1 MLKRSQ
7 KFCPNCKEINPIR
20 SFNCKKCK
28 YEFPQKNKKINKSI
42 ENSTLEKF
50 LTKKT
55 NIIRDEEEENEKINK
70 ENNLKVII
78 NNENIINLYEECE
91 EFKIEYKNLKDDK
104 FLIKKEDELVINLE
118 NLKSCLKYKFD
129 IISYF
134 KLFYCIIIYQNIE
147 DKEIYLLIIENNGIE
162 IKNYY
167 QFKYYKQI
175 LNKEY
180 YLNYIV
186 KFFIKDNNYFLNFNQ
201 KEILNNFIICLDN
214 KILCL
219 NLLKLNNK
227 EEIKIYKIFEIN
239 KKFPILNIDC
249 YNENNNILLILFS
262 DSNNKIFFYIYN
274 ILEKLLLLKSLTEN
288 FFISKITDIKIL
300 IIKNKISKNIYYF
313 STCSRDGILLVFDSN
328 NNIILKHKTY
338 QTWITKIEFIP
349 MYNIIIFLTNFDDK
363 MVGIKLSNNKEPIIK
378 RIQQTNNPY
387 LIENNN
393 LDNTLY
399 YLDSKNNI
407 FSIKTYLIDDM
418 FKTSKSKKKNEYIPH
433 LEFTIKNEVENFQ
446 KFFKIISLFDKK
458 GEKKLII
465 TKFNNCLNF
474 KII

>member
-20 SFNCKKCK
+20 SFYCKKCK
-28 YEFPQKNKKINKSI
+28 YEFPQKNKKINKSF

-50 LTKKT
+50 LSKKSN
-55 NIIRDEEEENEKINK
+55 NIKDEEEKEKNNN
-70 ENNLKVII
+70 ENNLNIKI
-78 NNENIINLYEECE
+78 NIENIINLYEECE
-91 EFKIEYKNLKDDK
+91 EFKIKCKNLKDNK
-104 FLIKKEDELVINLE
+104 FFIKKEDELIINLE
-118 NLKSCLKYKFD
+118 YLKSCLNYKFD

-134 KLFYCIIIYQNIE
+134 KLNYCILIYQNI
-147 DKEIYLLIIENNGIE
+147 DDNEIYLLILENNEIE
-162 IKNYY
+162 LKNYY
-167 QFKYYKQI
+167 QFKYIKKI

-180 YLNYIV
+180 YLNFIV
-186 KFFIKDNNYFLNFNQ
+186 KFFIKDNNYILNFNQ
-201 KEILNNFIICLDN
+201 KEILINFIICLDN

-219 NLLKLNNK
+219 NLLKLNNN

-274 ILEKLLLLKSLTEN
+274 LLEKNLLLKSLTEN
-288 FFISKITDIKIL
+288 FFNSKITDVKIL
-300 IIKNKISKNIYYF
+300 TIKNKISKNIYYF
-313 STCSRDGILLVFDSN
+313 STCSRDGILLVLDSN
-328 NNIILKHKTY
+328 NNIIFKHKTY
-338 QTWITKIEFIP
+338 QTWITKIDFIS

-418 FKTSKSKKKNEYIPH
+418 FKTSKSKKKDEYIPH
-433 LEFTIKNEVENFQ
+433 LEFSIKNKIINFQ
-446 KFFKIISLFDKK
+446 KYFKIISLFDKNE
-458 GEKKLII
+458 EKKLII
-465 TKFNNCLNF
+465 IKYNDCLNF

>member
-20 SFNCKKCK
+20 SFYCKKCK
-28 YEFPQKNKKINKSI
+28 YEFPQKNKKINKSF

-50 LTKKT
+50 LSKKSN
-55 NIIRDEEEENEKINK
+55 NIKDEEEKEKNNN
-70 ENNLKVII
+70 ENNLNIKI
-78 NNENIINLYEECE
+78 NIENIINLYEECE
-91 EFKIEYKNLKDDK
+91 EFKIKSKNLKDNK
-104 FLIKKEDELVINLE
+104 FFIKKEDELIINLE
-118 NLKSCLKYKFD
+118 YLKSCINYKFD

-134 KLFYCIIIYQNIE
+134 KLNYCILIYQNI
-147 DKEIYLLIIENNGIE
+147 DDNEIYLLILENNEIE
-162 IKNYY
+162 LKNYY
-167 QFKYYKQI
+167 QFKYYKKI

-180 YLNYIV
+180 YLNFIV
-186 KFFIKDNNYFLNFNQ
+186 KFFIKDNNYILNFNQ
-201 KEILNNFIICLDN
+201 KEILINFIICLDN

-219 NLLKLNNK
+219 NLLKLNNN

-274 ILEKLLLLKSLTEN
+274 LLEKNLLLKSLTEN
-288 FFISKITDIKIL
+288 FFNSKITDVKIL
-300 IIKNKISKNIYYF
+300 TIKNKISKNIYYF
-313 STCSRDGILLVFDSN
+313 STCSRDGILLVLDSN
-328 NNIILKHKTY
+328 NNIIFKHKTY
-338 QTWITKIEFIP
+338 QTWITKIDFISI
-349 MYNIIIFLTNFDDK
+349 YNIIIFLTNFDDK

-393 LDNTLY
+393 LNNTLY
-399 YLDSKNNI
+399 YLDSNNNI

-418 FKTSKSKKKNEYIPH
+418 FKTSKSKKKDEYIPH
-433 LEFTIKNEVENFQ
+433 LEFSIKNKIINFQ
-446 KFFKIISLFDKK
+446 KYFKIISLFDKNE
-458 GEKKLII
+458 EKKLII
-465 TKFNNCLNF
+465 IKYNDCLNF